1 MCIRDRGDKGRQKAG
16 KAGRNAF
23 LNEIGLG
30 VDNQNKCMA
39 DGIEKAIKNFKPK
52 KRFNLYKLA

>member
-1 MCIRDRGDKGRQKAG
+1 MIKEKEGREKAG
-16 KAGRNAF
+16 KTIRNAF

-30 VDNQNKCMA
+30 VDNQNKTMA